1 MLNRQ
6 SVDLVRYFL
15 TNYPRRSALIVALLF
30 LSGLAEGV
38 GVVTLLPLLEV
49 AMADATTEPTRL
61 MLVITSTLAVVG
73 LQPTI
78 GVLLLAIV
86 LGMVLKGLFM
96 WLAVRQQGYAVA
108 GIARDLRLMLIRGFL
123 QAHWSYFVSKPAG
136 EMANAIGNEAQR
148 ASMAYAAACALLAAV
163 VQATV
168 YIVAALL
175 ISPVVAVGA
184 VAAGGVIMLLL
195 RGMVRMGRDAGQRQ
209 TDLIRSLSTRLIDA
223 LYGIKPIKAMGR
235 EAQLQPLL
243 ESETRE
249 LNEAQRRQVLATGV
263 MSSFQE
269 PLLVTA
275 LAAGLYVAITQ
286 GVTSFGALLVLA
298 FLFQR
303 LVGRI
308 QILQTHYQSL
318 AVSESAFWSL
328 VTGVRAAVAQ
338 AERSDGNA
346 EPPPLTRSI
355 EFCDVEFGFG
365 DNRVLRGVSLEFH
378 AGEFVAIEGPSGAGK
393 TTIADLV
400 LGFYQPDAGVI
411 RVDGVPLSEINLG
424 EWRRTIGYVP
434 QEMLL
439 FHSTIAANVTLSDDS
454 ITEKEV
460 VAALEAAGAWDF
472 VRNLDQGVHTIAG
485 EHGARFSGGQRQ
497 RIALARALVHR
508 PQLLILDE
516 VTTALDPATEASI
529 CATLCGLAG
538 QVTIIAISHQSAMR
552 DVADAVIRLEDGH
565 VIVERQSHLAAGSAS
580 ASVPADRS

>member
-6 SVDLVRYFL
+6 SVDLVKYFL
-15 TNYPRRSALIVALLF
+15 RHYPRRSALIVALLF

-38 GVVTLLPLLEV
+38 GVVSLLPLLEV

-61 MLVITSTLAVVG
+61 MIFITDALATVG

-96 WLAVRQQGYAVA
+96 WLSVRQQGYAVA

-163 VQATV
+163 VQAVV
-168 YIVAALL
+168 YVVAALL
-175 ISPVVAVGA
+175 ISPEVAFGA
-184 VAAGGVIMLLL
+184 VFAGGLIMLLL
-195 RGMVRMGRDAGQRQ
+195 RSMVRMGREAGQEQ
-209 TDLIRSLSTRLIDA
+209 TDLIRSLSARLIDA
-223 LYGIKPIKAMGR
+223 LYGIKPLKAMGR

-249 LNEAQRRQVLATGV
+249 LNEAQRRQVVATGI
-263 MSSFQE
+263 MSSFKE
-269 PLLVTA
+269 PLLVMA
-275 LAAGLYVAITQ
+275 LAAGLYVVMSRGA
-286 GVTSFGALLVLA
+286 VSFGALLVLA

-308 QILQTHYQSL
+308 QNLQTHYQSL

-328 VTGVRAAVAQ
+328 VEGVRVAEAK
-338 AERSDGNA
+338 AERSGGHS
-346 EPPPLTRSI
+346 EPPPLVRSI

-365 DNRVLRGVSLEFH
+365 ENRVLRGISMEFH
-378 AGEFVAIEGPSGAGK
+378 AGEFVAIEGPSGSGK

-411 RVDGVPLSEINLG
+411 RIDGVPLADINLG
-424 EWRRTIGYVP
+424 AWRRTIGYVP

-439 FHSTIAANVTLSDDS
+439 FHSSIAANVTLGDE
-454 ITEKEV
+454 TVAEEEV
-460 VAALEAAGAWDF
+460 VAALQAAGAWDF
-472 VRNLDQGVHTIAG
+472 IRTLEQGIHTVAG
-485 EHGARFSGGQRQ
+485 EHGARLSGGQRQ
-497 RIALARALVHR
+497 RIAIARALVHKPR
-508 PQLLILDE
+508 LLVLDE
-516 VTTALDPATEASI
+516 VTTALDPVTEASI
-529 CATLCGLAG
+529 CETLRALAG
-538 QVTIIAISHQSAMR
+538 QVTIIAISHQTAMR
-552 DVADAVIRLEDGH
+552 DVADAVVRLEHGKVTVH
-565 VIVERQSHLAAGSAS
+565 RRSEVAAGAR
-580 ASVPADRS
+580 VVGLPANRL